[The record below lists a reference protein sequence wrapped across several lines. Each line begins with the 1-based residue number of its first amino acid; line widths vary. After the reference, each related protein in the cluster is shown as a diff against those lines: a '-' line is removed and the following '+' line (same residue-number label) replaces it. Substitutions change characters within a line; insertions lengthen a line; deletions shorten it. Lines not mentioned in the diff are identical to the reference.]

1 MVAVV
6 SDAGRA
12 KRLFAEAYDASAD
25 GFARSADRLVYGYL
39 ARPLARALGE
49 AVGPVLDVAAGSG
62 ALGRLLPAAV
72 ALDLSAAQLRHN
84 PLPVRLQGDAERLPF
99 RDGAFAAAG
108 CAFGIN
114 HFPDPGA
121 AVAEMARVAPLVGL
135 LTWSRPEA
143 PYRPKQAVMEVVARH
158 AGSDRTAAGILADE
172 LGERVGSPAAVRDL
186 LEGAG
191 LRPEVAEVEVDLPW
205 PGAAAFVDYRLAT
218 VGVAGLVDDPATVRR
233 QAIAAVAA
241 LPPRPS
247 PGRPGWCSGSA
258 AAVEASASG
267 GDDHPVAVRVGDLGH
282 ALAPGLV
289 GRLGQHAD
297 PVPAQ
302 VVDGGVAVVGV
313 HPERE
318 AATVR
323 DRPVG
328 AGADA
333 EVGPAKV
340 QGHIGRLPVGREPV
354 ADLEAEQVP
363 VEAERPWQVAGGQD
377 REQLLEHRPSRGG
390 EGQERPALVAN
401 FSAQSFQVPASSGTP
416 SSRSAAAWS

>member
-1 MVAVV
+1 VVAVV
-6 SDAGRA
+6 SDPGTA
-12 KRLFAEAYDASAD
+12 KRLFAEAYDAAAT
-25 GFARSADRLVYGYL
+25 GFARSADRLVYAYL
-39 ARPLARALGE
+39 ARPLARALAE
-49 AVGPVLDVAAGSG
+49 TAGPVLDVAAGSG

-84 PLPVRLQGDAERLPF
+84 PLPARLQGDAERLPF

-172 LGERVGSPAAVRDL
+172 LGERVGSPAAVRGL

-241 LPPRPS
+241 LPPETLPWAPRL
-247 PGRPGWCSGSA
+247 
-258 AAVEASASG
+258 V
-267 GDDHPVAVRVGDLGH
+267 LG
-282 ALAPGLV
+282 V
-289 GRLGQHAD
+289 GR
-297 PVPAQ
+297 
-302 VVDGGVAVVGV
+302 
-313 HPERE
+313 
-318 AATVR
+318 
-323 DRPVG
+323 
-328 AGADA
+328 
-333 EVGPAKV
+333 
-340 QGHIGRLPVGREPV
+340 
-354 ADLEAEQVP
+354 
-363 VEAERPWQVAGGQD
+363 
-377 REQLLEHRPSRGG
+377 RG
-390 EGQERPALVAN
+390 
-401 FSAQSFQVPASSGTP
+401 
-416 SSRSAAAWS
+416 